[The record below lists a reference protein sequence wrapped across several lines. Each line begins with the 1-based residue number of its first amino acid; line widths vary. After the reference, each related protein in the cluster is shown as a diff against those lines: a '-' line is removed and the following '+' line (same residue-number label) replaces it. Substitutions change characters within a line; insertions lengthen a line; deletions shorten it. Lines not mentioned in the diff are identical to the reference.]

1 MSDEKRPPQLPR
13 MPWYPSSFAAST
25 RTWPLIARG
34 VYHELLDISWDAG
47 GLPAEA
53 KQLQAMIG
61 ATSQEWAKAWPLVEP
76 KFPICD
82 DGMRRNPRL
91 EEHRAEAI
99 ELHRKRH
106 QSAKDAAAAK
116 WRKGRS

>member
-25 RTWPLIARG
+25 RTWPLIARA
-34 VYHELLDISWDAG
+34 VYRELLDVSWDAG
-47 GLPAEA
+47 GLPADP
-53 KQLQAMIG
+53 KHLQAMVG
-61 ATSQEWAKAWPLVEP
+61 ASPQEWCKAWPFIEP
-76 KFPICD
+76 KLPIGE

-91 EEHRAEAI
+91 EEHRVEAI

-106 QSAKDAAAAK
+106 HSAKEAAASR
-116 WRKGRS
+116 WGKGRA